1 MCEQLHSPLGNKII
15 EINGLKKAWGDKK
28 IINDFTYTFKKKDRI
43 GIVGKNG
50 AGKTTFLQLL
60 TGLEKPD
67 AGTIDPGET
76 LVVGYYTQ
84 IPFDFKPEQRVIDTI
99 TEIAE
104 VIPYGKNE
112 SLSPSQFLSKFLFP
126 PPPLQMIAMLKLRLT
141 AKMKKKVKTMPSP
154 WRPQSRRRERALMAS
169 SKRVIA
175 QFEPSSFRH
184 MSALRITDC
193 TSQRPPTLSQ
203 CGPNRSRQV
212 QCRSRTP
219 LETLR
224 VNLTLK
230 HIKSCISEG
239 VR

>member
-1 MCEQLHSPLGNKII
+1 MSDDEY
-15 EINGLKKAWGDKK
+15 EDE
-28 IINDFTYTFKKKDRI
+28 DFEYAASD
-43 GIVGKNG
+43 VS
-50 AGKTTFLQLL
+50 
-60 TGLEKPD
+60 D
-67 AGTIDPGET
+67 AASDAAEEAPAAA
-76 LVVGYYTQ
+76 VA
-84 IPFDFKPEQRVIDTI
+84 DDSD
-99 TEIAE
+99 AE
-104 VIPYGKNE
+104 VE
-112 SLSPSQFLSKFLFP
+112 VD
-126 PPPLQMIAMLKLRLT
+126 
-141 AKMKKKVKTMPSP
+141 AKMKKKVKTTRSP

-224 VNLTLK
+224 VNLTSK